1 MLILIT
7 LFDVQLNNYW
17 FFFFILFIYLFFLKK
32 SDIYLML
39 TYMEQCQLY
48 HLGEG
53 G

>member
-17 FFFFILFIYLFFLKK
+17 FFFFILFIYLLQKKKK

-39 TYMEQCQLY
+39 TYMEQCQL
-48 HLGEG
+48 
-53 G
+53 